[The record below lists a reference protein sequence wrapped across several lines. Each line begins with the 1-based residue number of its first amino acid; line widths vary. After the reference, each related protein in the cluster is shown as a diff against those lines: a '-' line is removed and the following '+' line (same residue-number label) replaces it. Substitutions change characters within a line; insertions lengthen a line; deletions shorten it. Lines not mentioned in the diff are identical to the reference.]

1 MFSPLKL
8 LVLAAIIAAVWY
20 GFKMWG
26 RGGRIR
32 PNDSE
37 SRGRIGTGRKA
48 EAEPEAEDMSKC
60 DVCGTFVPASGAH
73 HCGRDGCPY
82 PS

>member
-1 MFSPLKL
+1 MFSLPKL
-8 LVLAAIIAAVWY
+8 LVLAVIIAAVWY

-32 PNDSE
+32 AEDSE
-37 SRGRIGTGRKA
+37 PDRRIET
-48 EAEPEAEDMSKC
+48 ESEPEDMSKC
-60 DVCGTFVPASGAH
+60 DVCGTFVPEDGAR

>member
-20 GFKMWG
+20 GFKMLG
-26 RGGRIR
+26 RGGHVRAK
-32 PNDSE
+32 DSE
-37 SRGRIGTGRKA
+37 PDKRIGSHRKA
-48 EAEPEAEDMSKC
+48 EAEAEDMSKC
-60 DVCGTFVPASGAH
+60 DVSGTFVPASGAR

>member
-1 MFSPLKL
+1 MPKL
-8 LVLAAIIAAVWY
+8 LVLAVIIAAVWY

-32 PNDSE
+32 AEDSE
-37 SRGRIGTGRKA
+37 PDGRI
-48 EAEPEAEDMSKC
+48 EAGSEPEDMSRC
-60 DVCGTFVPASGAH
+60 DVCGTFVPEGSAR